1 MEKRIQLIYLLSL
14 LAALVAIGV
23 QGYWLYSQ
31 FRYEMQRYGE
41 SVAEK
46 VKEIGNDEFGIR
58 RRVALGTKVTY
69 ILDRNVEHRAVSEKE
84 TSSRSSAGFQF
95 MLKDTAT
102 MQTSN
107 LNLKFDP
114 FMSEDSLLS
123 GVERSVVNHFVPFS
137 GERLDSL
144 LKVRLPGYKFSSL
157 PLAEK
162 DTLNPVS
169 SWQLQKDG
177 LLSSSLIVKY
187 MYAPFDKKGILLTVS
202 LPFHPLLVRMGG
214 QLGLSLFLILLL
226 VFCLWFQIRT
236 ILEQKRIGEMREG
249 FVHTM
254 IHELRRPV
262 QALKMCVTFLND
274 KDMRMDEKA
283 CSEVSRDALFELDN
297 LSAYLG
303 KLKDMVCA
311 DGGNTPLNVS
321 SFNLQE
327 LVEKVLHFIQ
337 IPSGKQVSFSI
348 AFPPDL
354 PFVTADPVHMAN
366 VLCNLVENAIKYSG
380 PEVDIRIVVH
390 RKEKG
395 IELSVE
401 DNGFGISLN
410 EQRKVF
416 EKFYRSTNLSGR
428 QIPGLGLG
436 LSYVRQIV
444 EAHRGKV
451 SLLSGIGQGTKV
463 IVAIP
468 Q

>member
-1 MEKRIQLIYLLSL
+1 MEKRIRFIYLLSL
-14 LAALVAIGV
+14 LAALAAIGV
-23 QGYWLYSQ
+23 QGYWLYNQ
-31 FRYEMQRYGE
+31 FGYEMLRYGE
-41 SVAEK
+41 RVAEK

-69 ILDRNVEHRAVSEKE
+69 ILDRNVEHKAFSDKE
-84 TSSRSSAGFQF
+84 RSSRSSAGFQF

-102 MQTSN
+102 RQVSD

-144 LKVRLPGYKFSSL
+144 LAVRLPGYTFCRL
-157 PLAEK
+157 PLSEK
-162 DTLNPVS
+162 DTLSPVS

-236 ILEQKRIGEMREG
+236 ILKQKRIGEMRES

-262 QALKMCVTFLND
+262 QALKMCIAFLND
-274 KDMRMDEKA
+274 KEMRMDGKA
-283 CSEVSRDALFELDN
+283 CSEVTRDALFELGN
-297 LSAYLG
+297 LSTYLS

-327 LVEKVLHFIQ
+327 LVEKVLRFIQ
-337 IPSGKQVSFSI
+337 LPPGKQVSFSM

-354 PFVTADPVHMAN
+354 PCITADPVHMAN

-380 PEVDIRIVVH
+380 PEVDIRIVVLW
-390 RKEKG
+390 KEKG
-395 IELSVE
+395 FELLVE
-401 DNGFGISLN
+401 DNGFGIPQN
-410 EQRKVF
+410 EQQKVF
-416 EKFYRSTNLSGR
+416 DKFYRSASLSGK

-444 EAHRGKV
+444 EAHHGTV
-451 SLLSGIGQGTKV
+451 VLQSGTGEGTKV
-463 IVAIP
+463 IVTIP

>member
-1 MEKRIQLIYLLSL
+1 MGTRIRLIYLLSL
-14 LAALVAIGV
+14 LAALAAIGV
-23 QGYWLYSQ
+23 QGYWLYNQ
-31 FRYEMQRYGE
+31 FGYEMQRYGE

-46 VKEIGNDEFGIR
+46 IKEIGKDEFGIR
-58 RRVALGTKVTY
+58 RRAALGTKVTY
-69 ILDRNVEHRAVSEKE
+69 ILDRNVEHRAFSDKE
-84 TSSRSSAGFQF
+84 RSSRSSAGFQC

-102 MQTSN
+102 GQISG

-123 GVERSVVNHFVPFS
+123 GVERSVVDYFIPFS
-137 GERLDSL
+137 GKRLDSL
-144 LKVRLPGYKFSSL
+144 LNVRLPGYTFNRL
-157 PLAEK
+157 PLSGK

-169 SWQLQKDG
+169 SWQLRRDG

-187 MYAPFDKKGILLTVS
+187 MYAPLDKKGILLTVS

-254 IHELRRPV
+254 VHELRRPV

-274 KDMRMDEKA
+274 KDMRMDEEA
-283 CSEVSRDALFELDN
+283 CAEVSRDALFELDN

-327 LVEKVLHFIQ
+327 LVEMVLRFIQ
-337 IPSGKQVSFSI
+337 LPPGKQVSFST

-380 PEVDIRIVVH
+380 PEVDIRIVVLW
-390 RKEKG
+390 KDKG
-395 IELSVE
+395 FELSVE
-401 DNGFGISLN
+401 DNGWGIPLN

-416 EKFYRSTNLSGR
+416 DKFYRSPSFSNK

-444 EAHRGKV
+444 EAHRGKI
-451 SLLSGIGQGTKV
+451 SLQSEMGRGTKV
-463 IVAIP
+463 IATIP
-468 Q
+468 R